1 MKGKDLSK
9 KEAERRTLKQK
20 EWLRETKLEQK
31 EWLRETKGRLKVLFQ
46 YAKQLKEEKENNERE
61 IASPVLEFVW
71 QQEYKLL
78 GDVID
83 ILEMHEFM
91 L

>member
-1 MKGKDLSK
+1 MNIKKKDALYKIKGTKFPK
-9 KEAERRTLKQK
+9 KLYEVWTDTEGECLVDI
-20 EWLRETKLEQK
+20 WI
-31 EWLRETKGRLKVLFQ
+31 
-46 YAKQLKEEKENNERE
+46 LKEEKENHERE
-61 IASPVLEFVW
+61 IGSPVMEFIW

-83 ILEMHEFM
+83 ILKMHEFM

>member
-1 MKGKDLSK
+1 MKGEDLSK
-9 KEAERRTLKQK
+9 KEAERRT
-20 EWLRETKLEQK
+20 WEQK
-31 EWLRETKGRLKVLFQ
+31 EWLRETIGRLKVLSQ

>member
-1 MKGKDLSK
+1 MNKDLSK
-9 KEAERRTLKQK
+9 KEAERRILKQK
-20 EWLRETKLEQK
+20 ESLRETIKMLKLIFE
-31 EWLRETKGRLKVLFQ
+31 
-46 YAKQLKEEKENNERE
+46 YAKQLKEEKENHERE
-61 IASPVLEFVW
+61 IGHPVIEFVW

-83 ILEMHEFM
+83 ILELHEFM

>member
-1 MKGKDLSK
+1 MKGEDLSK
-9 KEAERRTLKQK
+9 KEAERRILKQK
-20 EWLRETKLEQK
+20 ESLRETIKMLKLIFE
-31 EWLRETKGRLKVLFQ
+31 

-61 IASPVLEFVW
+61 IGSPILEFIW
-71 QQEYKLL
+71 EQEYKHL

-83 ILEMHEFM
+83 VLEMHEFM

>member
-1 MKGKDLSK
+1 MKGEDLSK

-20 EWLRETKLEQK
+20 ESLRETIKMLKLIFE
-31 EWLRETKGRLKVLFQ
+31 
-46 YAKQLKEEKENNERE
+46 YAKQLKEEKENHERE
-61 IASPVLEFVW
+61 IGSPIIEFVW

-83 ILEMHEFM
+83 VLEMHEFM

>member
-1 MKGKDLSK
+1 MTKDLSK
-9 KEAERRTLKQK
+9 QEAERRILKQK
-20 EWLRETKLEQK
+20 ESLREAIKMLKLIFE
-31 EWLRETKGRLKVLFQ
+31 
-46 YAKQLKEEKENNERE
+46 YAKQLKEEKENHERE
-61 IASPVLEFVW
+61 IGSPVIEFVW

-83 ILEMHEFM
+83 ILEMHEFI

>member
-1 MKGKDLSK
+1 MSKDLSK
-9 KEAERRTLKQK
+9 QEADRRVLKQK
-20 EWLRETKLEQK
+20 ENLRETIKL
-31 EWLRETKGRLKVLFQ
+31 LKLIFE

-61 IASPVLEFVW
+61 IGSPVIEFVW

-83 ILEMHEFM
+83 VLEMHEFM

>member
-1 MKGKDLSK
+1 MTKDLSK
-9 KEAERRTLKQK
+9 QETERRTLKQK
-20 EWLRETKLEQK
+20 ESLRETIKMLKLIFE
-31 EWLRETKGRLKVLFQ
+31 
-46 YAKQLKEEKENNERE
+46 YAKQLEEEKENHERE
-61 IASPVLEFVW
+61 IGSPVIEFVW